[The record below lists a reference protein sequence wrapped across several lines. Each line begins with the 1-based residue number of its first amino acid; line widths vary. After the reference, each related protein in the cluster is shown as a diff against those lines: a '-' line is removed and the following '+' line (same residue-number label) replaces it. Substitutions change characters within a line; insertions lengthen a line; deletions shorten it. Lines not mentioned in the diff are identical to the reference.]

1 MNKTKNPITRSYKK
15 KKKTIRERNRLFPL
29 FSCTRT
35 RTFISNT
42 SNDPGWCFACTKGGR
57 ICPEWCEQFDRGCE
71 SSREQIRLRI
81 PVRDGP
87 RATRPTYKETTHTHT
102 HTHRFRSYP
111 REDQRFKAVGAST
124 VVRETRRSKRVRNR
138 LVRSVMK
145 LDNWNIRRYT
155 LEITIDPARCAI
167 SRYRFCT
174 RRYRRCSDR
183 SIDLIS
189 DVGMDVFHS
198 LWAIRPF
205 SLANN
210 RLRKKFIAAS
220 VHPVSQWTWTRVT
233 ERRITAIGYR
243 IGFFHTRDC
252 RIFHEIATTVY
263 IYIHTMVYFKF
274 NVIKNRDRWWQ
285 VS

>member
-1 MNKTKNPITRSYKK
+1 MFCMHKRRTNLPRMVWTVRQ
-15 KKKTIRERNRLFPL
+15 RLW
-29 FSCTRT
+29 
-35 RTFISNT
+35 I
-42 SNDPGWCFACTKGGR
+42 
-57 ICPEWCEQFDRGCE
+57 I
-71 SSREQIRLRI
+71 
-81 PVRDGP
+81 P
-87 RATRPTYKETTHTHT
+87 RANKVAYPGSRWPTRDSSHIQRDHTHT

-167 SRYRFCT
+167 PRYRFCT

-263 IYIHTMVYFKF
+263 IYTHYGIF
-274 NVIKNRDRWWQ
+274 
-285 VS
+285 